1 MASIGFCASLV
12 IRGHWKGDSQLNH
25 NWARL
30 DFIHL
35 HEGKAFCA
43 GKPLLGFVML
53 EFEEDGRSCRQQIN
67 QQNRNCV
74 TLRLLMTVLQH
85 IVTFFYAVRRPL
97 ACCLTF
103 ELLEAVKLH
112 CKFIDF
118 FRHFLL

>member
-1 MASIGFCASLV
+1 
-12 IRGHWKGDSQLNH
+12 
-25 NWARL
+25 
-30 DFIHL
+30 
-35 HEGKAFCA
+35 
-43 GKPLLGFVML
+43 ML

-103 ELLEAVKLH
+103 EQLEAVKLH

-118 FRHFLL
+118 FLDTFYCEEVTKKVKYKFTLDDRK